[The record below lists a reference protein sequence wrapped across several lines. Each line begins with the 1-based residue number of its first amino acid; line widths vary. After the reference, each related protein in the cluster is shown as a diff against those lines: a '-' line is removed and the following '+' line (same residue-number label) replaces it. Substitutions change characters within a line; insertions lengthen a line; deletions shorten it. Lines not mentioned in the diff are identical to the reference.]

1 MTKKLLSAAFAVL
14 AGFAVASA
22 QAACEDNWKDC
33 AGKPW
38 VDGDSM
44 DTPMGSIWWPHPI
57 WGEGDQ
63 AGSTNWY
70 KKPEVV
76 MRALGAV
83 KEGKTYRLGHEYHSG
98 MPMFGQRKWVIRIP
112 ASPTG
117 GPVGQNKIIWHD
129 EFLATE
135 IGQAGTQFDGLGHVG
150 VQVGEDGDKTN
161 MRFYN
166 GYTVQEM
173 QGAYG
178 LAQLGTEKLHPI
190 VARGVLIDFTLV
202 HGDMAH
208 GTCANMDDL
217 KMVLEKQGMADFEF
231 AEGDALLFRYNWER
245 HWTDPCRLQ
254 PGHPGHLHGRR
265 ALGRRGRQGGRGRG
279 RHLAGDGPGSLSG
292 RAGVRVLRPQLP
304 PDPPRHRHPGEPG
317 PDAARGRQG
326 IRLRVSLLAVPDPR
340 RDRFAR
346 LADRG
351 TLSA

>member
-1 MTKKLLSAAFAVL
+1 MDELHSTGRQGGGNFDQLARKRFEPAGPASSISRWRTTTMTKNLLSAALAVI
-14 AGFAVASA
+14 AGFAVGSA

-38 VDGDSM
+38 VDGDST
-44 DTPMGSIWWPHPI
+44 DTPLGSIWWPHPI

-83 KEGKTYRLGHEYHSG
+83 KEGMTYRLGHEYHSG

-161 MRFYN
+161 IRFYN
-166 GYTVQEM
+166 GYTVQNMAGLDGLQSMAGLDGLQNTAGIDRLQDGEASLGALSGGDTDQPFSPTEAGYAATATSDGVLEGVR
-173 QGAYG
+173 QGAIDVASKSFG
-178 LAQLGTEKLHPI
+178 TAAKLAATAITGVPVVGTI
-190 VARGVLIDFTLV
+190 
-202 HGDMAH
+202 
-208 GTCANMDDL
+208 
-217 KMVLEKQGMADFEF
+217 
-231 AEGDALLFRYNWER
+231 
-245 HWTDPCRLQ
+245 
-254 PGHPGHLHGRR
+254 RR
-265 ALGRRGRQGGRGRG
+265 R
-279 RHLAGDGPGSLSG
+279 SC
-292 RAGVRVLRPQLP
+292 
-304 PDPPRHRHPGEPG
+304 
-317 PDAARGRQG
+317 
-326 IRLRVSLLAVPDPR
+326 
-340 RDRFAR
+340 
-346 LADRG
+346 
-351 TLSA
+351 